1 VGETERKREREAERK
16 DRTQVSYVADI
27 KLYSMSWQLEDRV
40 KSIGKRNKVRTNK
53 RVKRC
58 ETEMEM
64 GKGSIHGNGKENWQL
79 GEGAT
84 VVSINQKMRRKSE

>member
-1 VGETERKREREAERK
+1 VGETERKREREREAERK
-16 DRTQVSYVADI
+16 DRTQVSFVADI

-58 ETEMEM
+58 ETEME
-64 GKGSIHGNGKENWQL
+64 KGERVNPWEGGELAIGRGNCGVNKPKN
-79 GEGAT
+79 AT
-84 VVSINQKMRRKSE
+84 QK